1 MGKAPFASC
10 DTGFRAARIM
20 NALRAQCTNGPV
32 STIDHR
38 SSTLH
43 QAMSSPLAPT
53 APKTA
58 LVEAID
64 LANAGK
70 IGEAMERCRDAI
82 RRDADDVNMTALL
95 GALLLKA
102 RETELAE
109 AYLRRAMELAPDFAK
124 PQEDLGVL
132 LEGSGRLEEA
142 VPLLENATRLDPNSE
157 LGFMALGRALAGLG
171 RGDEADA
178 AFEAAFELNPLRK
191 KLAYAAEHHKAG
203 RIEDAE
209 KAYREI
215 LEAKPNHIDA
225 LRFLAGIVAG
235 KDRVEE
241 AELLLRHA
249 IKLAPDFTLA
259 HMDLGTLLSEAHRHA
274 EATSCFERARDLEPS
289 KPRPQFMLA
298 SSLAQSGKTFEATDA
313 YRRVIELRADHA
325 GAWLGLGHNLKTI
338 GHQQEA
344 IEAYRKCIEVRPDNG
359 EVYWSLANLK
369 TYKLS
374 AEDIREMKESLKK
387 DSLSEQSAVNFLFA
401 LAKAHEDQGDFD
413 TAWDY
418 YQQGNT
424 RQRASE
430 HYDPVE
436 TEVANDELIE
446 VFNVSFLRKRT
457 GIGHSDPAP
466 IFVLGLPRSGS
477 TLIEQILASHSM
489 VEGTSELPYVGRVA
503 TSLNRNRADGIN
515 YPFSVR
521 ELKGANF
528 DALGREYMQRASAHR
543 HSDRPR
549 FIDKM
554 PNNFPSIGF
563 IHLILPNAKII
574 DARRYPLDATLSCY
588 RQLFAKGQS
597 FVYDLNDIG
606 EYFLQYERMMDHWH
620 QALPGKVLTLQYEDL
635 VMDLETNVRRLLDH
649 CELPFEAS
657 CLRFWQTD
665 RPVRTASSEQV
676 RQPIFTASIHHWR
689 HYTRH
694 IGDLMEILDPVLP
707 RYAKYEPINQ

>member
-1 MGKAPFASC
+1 
-10 DTGFRAARIM
+10 
-20 NALRAQCTNGPV
+20 
-32 STIDHR
+32 
-38 SSTLH
+38 
-43 QAMSSPLAPT
+43 MSSPLAPA
-53 APKTA
+53 APRTA
-58 LVEAID
+58 LIEAID
-64 LANAGK
+64 LVNAGK

-82 RRDADDVNMTALL
+82 KRDARDVNMTALL
-95 GALLLKA
+95 GALLLKS
-102 RETELAE
+102 RETEMAE
-109 AYLRRAMELAPDFAK
+109 KFLRRAMELAPDFAK
-124 PQEDLGVL
+124 PQEDLGLL

-142 VPLLENATRLDPNSE
+142 VPVLQNATRLDPESE

-209 KAYREI
+209 KSYREI
-215 LEAKPNHIDA
+215 LEARPNHIDS
-225 LRFLAGIVAG
+225 LRFLAGIVAS

-259 HMDLGTLLSEAHRHA
+259 HMDLGSLLSEAHRHA
-274 EATSCFERARDLEPS
+274 EAVSCFERACDLEPS

-313 YRRVIELRADHA
+313 YRRVIELRRDHA

-338 GHQQEA
+338 GHQREA
-344 IEAYRKCIEVRPDNG
+344 IEAYRQCIEVRPDNG

-369 TYKLS
+369 TYKLTPK
-374 AEDIREMKESLKK
+374 DIREMRESLKK
-387 DSLSEQSAVNFLFA
+387 DTLSEQSAVNFLFA

-418 YQQGNT
+418 YRQGNA

-436 TEVANDELIE
+436 TEVTNDELIE
-446 VFNVSFLRKRT
+446 VFDEAFLKNRS
-457 GIGHSDPAP
+457 GIGHPDAAP
-466 IFVLGLPRSGS
+466 IFILGLPRSGS

-489 VEGTSELPYVGRVA
+489 VEGTSELPYIGRVA

-521 ELKGANF
+521 ELKAANF
-528 DALGREYMQRASAHR
+528 DALGREYMERASVHR
-543 HSDRPR
+543 HSKRPR

-563 IHLILPNAKII
+563 IHLTLPNAKII

-606 EYFLQYERMMDHWH
+606 EYFLQYQRMMDHW
-620 QALPGKVLTLQYEDL
+620 QQVLPGKVLTLQYEDL
-635 VMDLETNVRRLLDH
+635 VMELETHVRQLLDH
-649 CELPFEAS
+649 CELPFEES
-657 CLRFWQTD
+657 CLKFWETE

-676 RQPIFTASIHHWR
+676 RQPIFTSSIHHWR
-689 HYTRH
+689 NYERH
-694 IGDLMEILDPVLP
+694 LRELIEILEPVLP
-707 RYAKYEPINQ
+707 RYAEYEVINR

>member
-1 MGKAPFASC
+1 MP
-10 DTGFRAARIM
+10 
-20 NALRAQCTNGPV
+20 
-32 STIDHR
+32 
-38 SSTLH
+38 
-43 QAMSSPLAPT
+43 SPLAPT

-64 LANAGK
+64 LVNAGK

-82 RRDADDVNMTALL
+82 RRDANDVNMTALL
-95 GALLLKA
+95 GALLLKS
-102 RETELAE
+102 RETAMAE
-109 AYLRRAMELAPDFAK
+109 KFLRRAIELAPDFAK
-124 PQEDLGVL
+124 PQEDLGLL
-132 LEGSGRLEEA
+132 LEGLGRLEEA
-142 VPLLENATRLDPNSE
+142 VPVLQNATRLDPQSE
-157 LGFMALGRALAGLG
+157 LGFMALGRSLAGLG
-171 RGDEADA
+171 RGEEADA

-215 LEAKPNHIDA
+215 LEARPDHIDA
-225 LRFLAGIVAG
+225 LRFLAGIVAS

-241 AELLLRHA
+241 AELLLRRA
-249 IKLAPDFTLA
+249 ITLAPDFTLA
-259 HMDLGTLLSEAHRHA
+259 YMDLGSLLSEAHRHG
-274 EATSCFERARDLEPS
+274 EAVSCFERASELEPS
-289 KPRPQFMLA
+289 KPRPRFMLA
-298 SSLAQSGKTFEATDA
+298 SSLAQSGRTFEATDT
-313 YRRVIELRADHA
+313 YRQVIDLRSDHA

-344 IEAYRKCIEVRPDNG
+344 IEAYRQCIEVRPDNG

-369 TYKLS
+369 TYKLTP
-374 AEDIREMKESLKK
+374 ADIREMKESLKK
-387 DSLSEQSAVNFLFA
+387 ESLSEQSVVNFLFA
-401 LAKAHEDQGDFD
+401 LAKAYEDQADFD
-413 TAWDY
+413 RAWDY
-418 YQQGNT
+418 YKQGNT
-424 RQRASE
+424 RQRGSE

-436 TEVANDELIE
+436 TQVTNDELIE
-446 VFNVSFLRKRT
+446 VFNESFLNKRT
-457 GIGHSDPAP
+457 GIGHADPAP

-477 TLIEQILASHSM
+477 TLIEQILASHTM
-489 VEGTSELPYVGRVA
+489 VEGTSELPYIGRVA

-521 ELKGANF
+521 ELNAANF

-543 HSDRPR
+543 HERRPR

-554 PNNFPSIGF
+554 PNNFPSVGF
-563 IHLILPNAKII
+563 MHLILPNAKII

-620 QALPGKVLTLQYEDL
+620 QVLPGKVLTLQYEDL
-635 VMDLETNVRRLLDH
+635 VMDLDSQVRRLLDH
-649 CELPFEAS
+649 CDLPFEAS
-657 CLRFWQTD
+657 CLRFWETD

-676 RQPIFTASIHHWR
+676 RQPIFTSSIHHWR
-689 HYTRH
+689 NYKHH

-707 RYAKYEPINQ
+707 KYAKYEPINQ

>member
-1 MGKAPFASC
+1 MPQSRLDATF
-10 DTGFRAARIM
+10 
-20 NALRAQCTNGPV
+20 L
-32 STIDHR
+32 
-38 SSTLH
+38 
-43 QAMSSPLAPT
+43 
-53 APKTA
+53 
-58 LVEAID
+58 EAIE
-64 LANAGK
+64 LVNAGK
-70 IGEAMERCRDAI
+70 VGEAMERCRDAI
-82 RRDADDVNMTALL
+82 KRDARDVNMTALL
-95 GALLLKA
+95 GALLLKS
-102 RETELAE
+102 REIEMAE
-109 AYLRRAMELAPDFAK
+109 RFLRRAIELAPDFAK
-124 PQEDLGVL
+124 PQEDLGLL

-142 VPLLENATRLDPNSE
+142 LPVLENATRLDPQSE

-191 KLAYAAEHHKAG
+191 KLAYAAEHHKSG

-215 LEAKPNHIDA
+215 LEAKPDHVDA

-235 KDRVEE
+235 KERVQE
-241 AELLLRHA
+241 AELLLRRA
-249 IKLAPDFTLA
+249 IRLAPDFTLA
-259 HMDLGTLLSEAHRHA
+259 HMDLGILLSEAHRHA
-274 EATSCFERARDLEPS
+274 EAISCFERARDLEPG

-298 SSLAQSGKTFEATDA
+298 SSLAQSGKTFEATDV
-313 YRRVIELRADHA
+313 YRRVIELRPDHA

-338 GHQQEA
+338 GRQQEA
-344 IEAYRKCIEVRPDNG
+344 IEAYRQCIKVRPDNG

-369 TYKLS
+369 TYKLTP
-374 AEDIREMKESLKK
+374 EDIREMKESLKK

-401 LAKAHEDQGDFD
+401 LAKAHEDQGDFE

-418 YQQGNT
+418 YQRGNT

-436 TEVANDELIE
+436 TEVTNDELIE
-446 VFNVSFLRKRT
+446 VFSEAFLKHK
-457 GIGHSDPAP
+457 GGVGHPHPAP

-489 VEGTSELPYVGRVA
+489 VEGTSELPYVGRIA

-521 ELKGANF
+521 ELKAANF
-528 DALGREYMQRASAHR
+528 DALGREYLERASVHR
-543 HSDRPR
+543 QADRPR

-606 EYFLQYERMMDHWH
+606 EYFLQYQRMMDHWH
-620 QALPGKVLTLQYEDL
+620 RVLPGKVLTLQYEDL
-635 VMDLETNVRRLLDH
+635 VTDLETNVKRLLDH

-657 CLRFWQTD
+657 CLKFWQTD

-676 RQPIFTASIHHWR
+676 RQPIFTSSIHHWR
-689 HYTRH
+689 NYARH
-694 IGDLMEILDPVLP
+694 IGELIEILEPALP
-707 RYAKYEPINQ
+707 RYANYEAINK